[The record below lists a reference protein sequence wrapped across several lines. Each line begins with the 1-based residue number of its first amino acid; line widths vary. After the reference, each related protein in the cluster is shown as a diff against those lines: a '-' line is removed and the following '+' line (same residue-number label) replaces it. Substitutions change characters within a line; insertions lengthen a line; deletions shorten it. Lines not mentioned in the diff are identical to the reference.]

1 MDEGKDALVFFGSRS
16 HTFSLRCKPKVH
28 ATLQT
33 QKCSP
38 ENFSVDNYNSGT
50 YYHFYRFLLN
60 FCLSA
65 CLSVRFYL
73 HKIQMRKQIEEHCV
87 VKFLNKLVVHLFTH
101 PDMDQSI
108 NKFLYLTTYMMG
120 CTMQKQKIYAN
131 FKPEEFKNCNRSQR
145 PPEAS

>member
-1 MDEGKDALVFFGSRS
+1 M
-16 HTFSLRCKPKVH
+16 
-28 ATLQT
+28 
-33 QKCSP
+33 
-38 ENFSVDNYNSGT
+38 
-50 YYHFYRFLLN
+50 
-60 FCLSA
+60 
-65 CLSVRFYL
+65 
-73 HKIQMRKQIEEHCV
+73 

>member
-50 YYHFYRFLLN
+50 YYQFYLFLSV
-60 FCLSA
+60 CSILSA
-65 CLSVRFYL
+65 QNSN
-73 HKIQMRKQIEEHCV
+73 EEHC
-87 VKFLNKLVVHLFTH
+87 VVHLFTH

-108 NKFLYLTTYMMG
+108 NKFLYLNT
-120 CTMQKQKIYAN
+120 
-131 FKPEEFKNCNRSQR
+131 
-145 PPEAS
+145 